1 MLYKN
6 IKVFLD
12 CLPWPIW
19 IVDTEKKIQFLNR
32 RYEDLFDINFS
43 EIQGKTNQEAFGA
56 EKAAIYERQIDECIN
71 KQELLILKGEIKD
84 NHVECYC
91 FPIKNEEDELLAIAG
106 IIADVNEQKSHEL
119 EIQKQKN
126 ILRTIIDSLPYSIFY
141 KDTDSKYIGY
151 NKTFE
156 EFYNR
161 RGISNIIGHSDLEIY
176 HDRDIANSFITQDRE
191 VMIKKEQIQY
201 EYSYKNE
208 TGDKVFEENIKIPVL
223 NEEGHCF
230 GVVGISHDITKRK
243 TIEAKLRYL
252 SEIDM
257 LTGLYNR
264 YSFEEKIKELNSAE
278 HLPLGIIMGDV
289 NGLKLVNDTLGHLE
303 GDELL
308 KAIAKILREA
318 CEEKGLAFRWG
329 GDEFMMLIPNCT
341 EAHCEEIMAEI
352 EQKCIK
358 ADSKLI
364 QLSISLGEV
373 VKFHRDED
381 IYQCIKRVEE
391 KVYRH
396 KLLQKKS
403 IKSTLMNSLV
413 KTLEEK
419 NMETEL
425 HTERVVELSYE
436 LGKILDFKVDKLD
449 ELVIAARLHDIG
461 KIGVNEKILLK
472 PDKLTDE
479 EFEEIKQHPEIG
491 YRIINSSS
499 ELGNIAKCVLT
510 HHERW
515 DGKGYPLGLK
525 GLEIPLMARIICIAD
540 AYDVMTHDRPYRKSM
555 SNEDAI
561 LELKRCAGTQFDP
574 YLVEKFITYLKNQ

>member
-1 MLYKN
+1 M
-6 IKVFLD
+6 
-12 CLPWPIW
+12 
-19 IVDTEKKIQFLNR
+19 
-32 RYEDLFDINFS
+32 
-43 EIQGKTNQEAFGA
+43 EIQ
-56 EKAAIYERQIDECIN
+56 RQQN
-71 KQELLILKGEIKD
+71 
-84 NHVECYC
+84 V
-91 FPIKNEEDELLAIAG
+91 
-106 IIADVNEQKSHEL
+106 
-119 EIQKQKN
+119 
-126 ILRTIIDSLPYSIFY
+126 LRTIIDSLPYSIFY
-141 KDTDSKYIGY
+141 KDTNSKYIGY
-151 NKTFE
+151 NKAFE
-156 EFYNR
+156 EFYNQ
-161 RGISNIIGHSDLEIY
+161 RGISTIIGESDLEIY
-176 HDRDIANSFITQDRE
+176 DDKDVARSFINQDQE
-191 VMIKKEQIQY
+191 VMNKKEQIHY
-201 EYSYKNE
+201 EYSYRTE
-208 TGDKVFEENIKIPVL
+208 TGDKIFEENIKIPVL

-230 GVVGISHDITKRK
+230 GVVGISRDITESKI
-243 TIEAKLRYL
+243 IEAKLRYL
-252 SEIDM
+252 SEVDM

-264 YSFEEKIKELNSAE
+264 YSFEEKIKELNSAQ

-308 KAIAKILREA
+308 KSISKILKEV

-329 GDEFMMLIPNCT
+329 GDEFMLLIPNCT
-341 EAHCEEIMAEI
+341 EAQCEEIMAEI
-352 EQKCIK
+352 EHKCMM

-381 IYQCIKRVEE
+381 IYGCIKRVEE

-403 IKSTLMNSLV
+403 IKSSIMNSLV

-425 HTERVVELSYE
+425 HTERVVELSYK
-436 LGKILDFKVDKLD
+436 LGKLLDFKVAELD

-472 PDKLTDE
+472 PGKLTDE

-525 GLEIPLMARIICIAD
+525 ELEIPLMARILCIVD
-540 AYDVMTHDRPYRKSM
+540 AYDVMTHDRPYKKSM
-555 SNEDAI
+555 SKEEAI
-561 LELKRCAGTQFDP
+561 RELKRCAGSQFDP
-574 YLVEKFITYLKNQ
+574 YLVEKFINSLNN

>member
-1 MLYKN
+1 ML
-6 IKVFLD
+6 
-12 CLPWPIW
+12 
-19 IVDTEKKIQFLNR
+19 
-32 RYEDLFDINFS
+32 
-43 EIQGKTNQEAFGA
+43 
-56 EKAAIYERQIDECIN
+56 
-71 KQELLILKGEIKD
+71 
-84 NHVECYC
+84 
-91 FPIKNEEDELLAIAG
+91 
-106 IIADVNEQKSHEL
+106 
-119 EIQKQKN
+119 
-126 ILRTIIDSLPYSIFY
+126 
-141 KDTDSKYIGY
+141 
-151 NKTFE
+151 
-156 EFYNR
+156 
-161 RGISNIIGHSDLEIY
+161 
-176 HDRDIANSFITQDRE
+176 
-191 VMIKKEQIQY
+191 KKEQIHY

-230 GVVGISHDITKRK
+230 GVVGISRDITKRK
-243 TIEAKLRYL
+243 TIESKLRYL

-264 YSFEEKIKELNSAE
+264 YSFEEKIKELNSEE

-318 CEEKGLAFRWG
+318 CEEKGLTFRWG

-352 EQKCIK
+352 EQKCIE

-373 VKFHRDED
+373 VKFHRDQD

-396 KLLQKKS
+396 KLLQQKS
-403 IKSTLMNSLV
+403 LKSSLMNSLV

-425 HTERVVELSYE
+425 HAERVVELSYE
-436 LGKILDFKVDKLD
+436 LGKILDFKVAELD

-479 EFEEIKQHPEIG
+479 EFEEIKRHPEIG

-499 ELGNIAKCVLT
+499 ELGFHV
-510 HHERW
+510 
-515 DGKGYPLGLK
+515 
-525 GLEIPLMARIICIAD
+525 
-540 AYDVMTHDRPYRKSM
+540 
-555 SNEDAI
+555 
-561 LELKRCAGTQFDP
+561 F
-574 YLVEKFITYLKNQ
+574 FF

>member
-6 IKVFLD
+6 IKPFLD
-12 CLPWPIW
+12 CMPWPMW
-19 IVDTEKKIQFLNR
+19 IVDTEKKLQFLNHK
-32 RYEDLFDINFS
+32 YENLFDVKFS
-43 EIQGKTNQEAFGA
+43 EIKGKTNQEAFGVETA
-56 EKAAIYERQIDECIN
+56 EKYDRQIDECI
-71 KQELLILKGEIKD
+71 KTKKLLILKGYIKES
-84 NHVECYC
+84 HVECYC
-91 FPIKNEEDELLAIAG
+91 FPINNEQDELIAVAG
-106 IIADVNEQKSHEL
+106 IIIDVNEQKAHEM
-119 EIQKQKN
+119 EIQRQKN
-126 ILRTIIDSLPYSIFY
+126 VLRTIIDSLPYSIFY
-141 KDTDSKYIGY
+141 KDTNSKYIGY
-151 NKTFE
+151 NKAFE
-156 EFYNR
+156 EFYNQ
-161 RGISNIIGHSDLEIY
+161 RGISTIIGESDLEIY
-176 HDRDIANSFITQDRE
+176 DDKDVARSFINQDQE
-191 VMIKKEQIQY
+191 VMNKKEQIHY
-201 EYSYKNE
+201 EYSYRTE
-208 TGDKVFEENIKIPVL
+208 TGDKIFEENIKIPVL

-230 GVVGISHDITKRK
+230 GVVGISRDITESKI
-243 TIEAKLRYL
+243 IEAKLRYL
-252 SEIDM
+252 SEVDM

-264 YSFEEKIKELNSAE
+264 YSFEEKIKELNSAQ

-308 KAIAKILREA
+308 KSISKILKEV

-329 GDEFMMLIPNCT
+329 GDEFMLLIPNCT
-341 EAHCEEIMAEI
+341 EAQCEEIMSEI
-352 EQKCIK
+352 EHKCMK

-381 IYQCIKRVEE
+381 IYRCIKRVEE

-403 IKSTLMNSLV
+403 IKSSIMNSLV

-425 HTERVVELSYE
+425 HTERVVELSYK
-436 LGKILDFKVDKLD
+436 LGKLLDFKVAELD

-472 PDKLTDE
+472 PGKLTDE

-525 GLEIPLMARIICIAD
+525 ELEIPLMARILCIVD
-540 AYDVMTHDRPYRKSM
+540 AYDVMTHDRPYKKSM
-555 SNEDAI
+555 SKEEAI
-561 LELKRCAGTQFDP
+561 LELRRCAGSQFDP
-574 YLVEKFITYLKNQ
+574 YLVEKFINSLNN

>member
-12 CLPWPIW
+12 CIPWPIW
-19 IVDTEKKIQFLNR
+19 IVDTEKKIQFLNS
-32 RYEDLFDINFS
+32 RYEDLFNINFS

-56 EKAAIYERQIDECIN
+56 EKAAIYDCQIDECIR

-91 FPIKNEEDELLAIAG
+91 FPIKNEEGELIAIAG
-106 IIADVNEQKSHEL
+106 IITDVNEQKSYEL

-151 NKTFE
+151 NKKFE
-156 EFYNR
+156 EFYNQR
-161 RGISNIIGHSDLEIY
+161 SISNIIGHSDLEIY
-176 HDRDIANSFITQDRE
+176 NDLDIANSFITQDQE
-191 VMIKKEQIQY
+191 VMLKKEQIHY

-230 GVVGISHDITKRK
+230 GVVGISRDITKRK
-243 TIEAKLRYL
+243 TIESKLRYL

-264 YSFEEKIKELNSAE
+264 YSFEEKIKELNSEE

-318 CEEKGLAFRWG
+318 CEEKGLTFRWG

-352 EQKCIK
+352 EQKCIE

-373 VKFHRDED
+373 VKFHRDQD

-396 KLLQKKS
+396 KLLQQKS
-403 IKSTLMNSLV
+403 LKSSLMNSLV

-425 HTERVVELSYE
+425 HAERVVELSYE
-436 LGKILDFKVDKLD
+436 LGKILDFKVAELD

-479 EFEEIKQHPEIG
+479 EFEEIKRHPEIG

-540 AYDVMTHDRPYRKSM
+540 AYDVMIHDRPYRKSM
-555 SNEDAI
+555 SHEDAI